1 MGNAWKSGIRAASSC
16 YSFCN
21 TENNYKHALVCAMTI
36 LDREASGLR
45 LAAQVYLDNRAAP
58 RVATDRQ
65 ITLRTEREE
74 PIDALIEDLSLS
86 GFGMST
92 LADLPIGSVVGLS
105 IGGALRRRVKI
116 VRRVGLAYG
125 CEFLTPLSDLEVS
138 SALRAGDVVA
148 ANFVAEPSS
157 DFSARRSGRKLSYL
171 AKLYVL
177 VGLLTA
183 LWAILIYGV
192 LHLR

>member
-1 MGNAWKSGIRAASSC
+1 
-16 YSFCN
+16 
-21 TENNYKHALVCAMTI
+21 MTI
-36 LDREASGLR
+36 LDRENSGLR

-58 RVATDRQ
+58 RVPTERPV
-65 ITLRTEREE
+65 TLRTEREE

-92 LADLPIGSVVGLS
+92 LADLPIGSIVGLS

-116 VRRVGLAYG
+116 VRRAGLAYG
-125 CEFLTPLSDLEVS
+125 CEFLTPLSDLEVG

-148 ANFVAEPSS
+148 ANFVEERAAEAMSRP
-157 DFSARRSGRKLSYL
+157 AGRKLSYL
-171 AKLYVL
+171 AKLYIL
-177 VGLLTA
+177 VGMLAA